1 MVSPTS
7 ASGARIQG
15 DDFQH
20 LYAWYQAVGLLIPR
34 ENIVSVRIEAKG
46 SGNVDDVVIV
56 RSRPPTT
63 YCQLKY
69 AVDASTPLDS
79 VLWTESGSENSRSL
93 LKKFWDSWKSLS
105 AAGPPDMRLVTN
117 RAIDPGCPVMTLR
130 DGRMGRLVPRLALA
144 SAGSAAGK
152 RRREWAEHLGV
163 TEQDLLSML
172 EHLALLT
179 DQGPWAFLGEAAA
192 ARMGE
197 ASLRT
202 DFTAVEIGIGAARK
216 WVATGVREISAPEM
230 ERLVADSGLR
240 GERRKATLLVEA
252 IERDAWADSA
262 TVHLDWVDAYLGE
275 NARSRRALRDPAGW
289 NKRFL
294 PDLHNAAKQ
303 LRGQGFTDVLVR
315 GHMRLPAWFAVGSEF
330 SDTTQWRVSA
340 LQRGEEWAGGSKT
353 HPREV
358 RARSED
364 IGQGNELAVGVSIT
378 NDVSAQVLPYL
389 RGAKIPVARYC
400 DLSPKDGPARDSVVG
415 ASDAMSFAMSIRSE
429 IWKAVAATQAGRVH
443 LFLSTPAALALF
455 LGHVW
460 NRIPE
465 TQTYEDLGPA
475 TGYASAF
482 TIPGTA

>member
-1 MVSPTS
+1 MPAPTS

-34 ENIVSVRIEAKG
+34 ENIVSVRIEAKE

-69 AVDASTPLDS
+69 TVDASTPLDS
-79 VLWTESGSENSRSL
+79 ELWTKTSTANARSL

-105 AAGPPDMRLVTN
+105 AVGPPDMRLVTN
-117 RAIDPGCPVMTLR
+117 RGIDPGCPVMTLR

-144 SAGSAAGK
+144 AGGSPAGK
-152 RRREWAEHLGV
+152 TRRAWADHLGV
-163 TEQDLLSML
+163 SEQDLLAML

-202 DFTAVEIGIGAARK
+202 DFTAVEIGMGAARK
-216 WVATGVREISAPEM
+216 WVATGVREIFARDM
-230 ERLVADSGLR
+230 EKLVADSGLR

-262 TVHLDWVDAYLGE
+262 TVHLEWVDAYVGE
-275 NARSRRALRDPAGW
+275 NARSRRALRDPSDW

-294 PDLHNAAKQ
+294 PDLHRASIQ
-303 LRGQGFTDVLVR
+303 LRAHGFTDVLVR
-315 GHMRLPAWFAVGSEF
+315 GHMRLPTWFAVGSEF

-340 LQRGEEWAGGSKT
+340 LQRGEEWAGDSRT
-353 HPREV
+353 HVREV
-358 RARSED
+358 RARTEE
-364 IGQGNELAVGVSIT
+364 ITQGNELAVGVSIT
-378 NDVSAQVLPYL
+378 NDVSSLVVPFL
-389 RGAKIPVARYC
+389 RAAKIPVARYC
-400 DLSPKDGPARDSVVG
+400 DLSPTSGPARDSVVG

-429 IWKAVAATQAGRVH
+429 IWKAVGATQATRVH
-443 LFLSTPAALALF
+443 LFVSAPAALALF
-455 LGHVW
+455 LGHIW

-475 TGYASAF
+475 TGYTPAF
-482 TIPGTA
+482 AIAGTA

>member
-1 MVSPTS
+1 MAAPTS

-34 ENIVSVRIEAKG
+34 ESVVCVRIEAKG

-79 VLWTESGSENSRSL
+79 AMWTQTNSEHSRSL
-93 LKKFWDSWKSLS
+93 LRKFWDSWKTLS
-105 AAGPPDMRLVTN
+105 VAGPPDMRLVTN

-144 SAGSAAGK
+144 PAGSPAGTK
-152 RRREWAEHLGV
+152 RREWAEHLGV
-163 TEQDLLSML
+163 PEQDLLLML

-202 DFTAVEIGIGAARK
+202 DLTAVEIGMGAARK
-216 WVATGVREISAPEM
+216 WVATGVREISSPDM
-230 ERLVADSGLR
+230 EKLVADSGLR
-240 GERRKATLLVEA
+240 SERRKATLLVEA

-275 NARSRRALRDPAGW
+275 NARSRRSLRDPSDW
-289 NKRFL
+289 NRRFL
-294 PDLHNAAKQ
+294 PDLHRAAAQ

-315 GHMRLPAWFAVGSEF
+315 GHLRLPAWFAVGTEF

-340 LQRGEEWAGGSKT
+340 LQRGEEWAGESKT
-353 HPREV
+353 HVREV
-358 RARSED
+358 RCRSED
-364 IGQGNELAVGVSIT
+364 VGQGSEIAIGVSVT
-378 NDVSAQVLPYL
+378 NDVSAQVVPYL
-389 RGAKIPVARYC
+389 KGAKTPVARYY
-400 DLSPKDGPARDSVVG
+400 DLSPKNGPARDSVVG
-415 ASDAMSFAMSIRSE
+415 ASDAMSLAMSIRSE
-429 IWKAVAATQAGRVH
+429 IWKAVTATQARRVH
-443 LFLSTPAALALF
+443 LFLSTPAACALF
-455 LGHVW
+455 LGHIW

-475 TGYASAF
+475 TGYTPAF

>member
-1 MVSPTS
+1 MAAPTS

-34 ENIVSVRIEAKG
+34 ENIVSVRIEAKE

-79 VLWTESGSENSRSL
+79 ELWTKTSTANARSL
-93 LKKFWDSWKSLS
+93 LRKFWDSWKSLS
-105 AAGPPDMRLVTN
+105 SVGPPDMRLVTN
-117 RAIDPGCPVMTLR
+117 RGIDPGCPVMILR

-144 SAGSAAGK
+144 AGGSPAGK
-152 RRREWAEHLGV
+152 TRRAWADHLGV
-163 TEQDLLSML
+163 SEQDLLAML

-202 DFTAVEIGIGAARK
+202 DFTAVEIGMGAARK
-216 WVATGVREISAPEM
+216 WVATGVREISARDM
-230 ERLVADSGLR
+230 EKVVADSGLR

-275 NARSRRALRDPAGW
+275 NARSRRALRDPSDW

-294 PDLHNAAKQ
+294 PDLHRAAIQ
-303 LRGQGFTDVLVR
+303 LRAQGFTDVLVR
-315 GHMRLPAWFAVGSEF
+315 GHMRLPTWFAVGAEF

-340 LQRGEEWAGGSKT
+340 LQRGEEWTGDSRT
-353 HPREV
+353 HVREV
-358 RARSED
+358 RTRSED

-378 NDVSAQVLPYL
+378 NDVSAQVVPFL

-400 DLSPKDGPARDSVVG
+400 DLSPTSGPARDSIVG

-429 IWKAVAATQAGRVH
+429 IWKAVGATRATRVH
-443 LFLSTPAALALF
+443 LFVSAPAALALF
-455 LGHVW
+455 LGHIW

-475 TGYASAF
+475 TGYTPAF
-482 TIPGTA
+482 AITGTA